1 MPYGLA
7 HLHLGATG
15 CQRKNGLA
23 GTHKTDMLSRQM
35 QRKTTSRR
43 ADATPHAASLIEG
56 LRDIGYSL
64 ETAISDI
71 IDNSI
76 TAGARQIRVITEA
89 CIDDPLIAIVDD
101 GEGMTED
108 ELIAAMRPGS
118 RNPLAT
124 RDEPDLGR
132 FGLGLKSASF
142 SQCRRLTVVSR
153 KGGKTS
159 AAIWDLDDV
168 AERNEWAVQLPD
180 DLTEIPC
187 VDKLGFMG
195 TLVLWQKL
203 DRLTG
208 SFSHNT
214 AKRTEVINRRV
225 AETERHLRLVFH
237 RFTEDTKL
245 LRILLN
251 GRPLRPLDPFAR
263 KNPATIS
270 DPEEKLALDGGEV
283 EIQSFTLPHHKQMS
297 KADWDDLAGPDG
309 HLKSQGFYLY
319 RGRRLILYGTWF
331 GLCRQSE
338 LTKLS
343 RVRIDIPNSM
353 DADWKID
360 VKKSSAQLPPVVR
373 DRLRKVIERIQD
385 GSKRTYLKRGQKLV
399 DHDRLPMWIRVQADG
414 QIRYR
419 PNIEH
424 PAFSDFADSLSP
436 DLRRGFFNCI
446 ALVGASLP
454 IESLHADMAGSA
466 EAIVPD
472 RVDEDTLT
480 QAVKATLSV
489 LLGARKDIKEI
500 MSLMKDVDPFRSAWD
515 DTQRIIAA
523 TIETKEVK

>member
-1 MPYGLA
+1 MAARNYTVTGEDGL
-7 HLHLGATG
+7 
-15 CQRKNGLA
+15 
-23 GTHKTDMLSRQM
+23 DMLCEHVRQN
-35 QRKTTSRR
+35 TTSKW

-76 TAGARQIRVITEA
+76 TAGAKRIRIITEA
-89 CIDDPLIAIVDD
+89 CIDEPLIAIVDD

-124 RDEPDLGR
+124 RDGPDLGR

-153 KGGKTS
+153 KDGKTS
-159 AAIWDLDDV
+159 AAVWDLDDV

-180 DLTEIPC
+180 DVTGIPG
-187 VDKLGFMG
+187 VDLLDAAG

-208 SFSHNT
+208 GVSHN
-214 AKRTEVINRRV
+214 ADKRAEIINRRI

-237 RFTEDTKL
+237 RFTEDAKL

-251 GRPLRPLDPFAR
+251 GRSLRPLDPFAR

-270 DPEEKLALDGGEV
+270 DPEETLSLTHGEI
-283 EIQSFTLPHHKQMS
+283 EIQSFTLPHHRQMS
-297 KADWDDLAGPDG
+297 TADWDDIAGPEG

-338 LTKLS
+338 LTKLC
-343 RVRIDIPNSM
+343 RVRVDIPNSM

-385 GSKRTYLKRGQKLV
+385 GSKRTYRKRGQKLV
-399 DHDRLPMWIRVQADG
+399 DHERLPMWNRVQADG
-414 QIRYR
+414 EIRYR

-424 PAFSDFADSLSP
+424 PAFSDFAESLPP

-454 IESLHADMAGSA
+454 IETLHADMAGMA
-466 EAIVPD
+466 EQIVPD

-480 QAVKATLSV
+480 QAVKATLTV
-489 LLGARKDIKEI
+489 LLAARKDIKEI
-500 MSLMKDVDPFRSAWD
+500 MSLMKDVDPFRSAWE

-523 TIETKEVK
+523 TIVTKEDK

>member
-1 MPYGLA
+1 MDVDSGP
-7 HLHLGATG
+7 
-15 CQRKNGLA
+15 
-23 GTHKTDMLSRQM
+23 SV
-35 QRKTTSRR
+35 SRR

-76 TAGARQIRVITEA
+76 TAGAYQIKIHTDA
-89 CIDDPLIAIVDD
+89 FSNDPFIAIVDN
-101 GEGMTED
+101 GKGMTEG
-108 ELIAAMRPGS
+108 ELVAAMRPGS

-153 KGGKTS
+153 KSGKTS
-159 AAIWDLDDV
+159 VAVWDLDDV
-168 AERNEWAVQLPD
+168 AERNDWAVELLD
-180 DLTEIPC
+180 DHSGIPMIEE
-187 VDKLGFMG
+187 LGIAG

-208 SFSHNT
+208 GFSTNS
-214 AKRTEVINRRV
+214 AKRAEVINQRI

-237 RFTEDTKL
+237 RFMEDAKP

-251 GRPLRPLDPFAR
+251 GRALRSLDPFA
-263 KNPATIS
+263 KKSAATIS
-270 DPEEKLALDGGEV
+270 DPEERLGLTNGDL
-283 EIQSFTLPHHKQMS
+283 EIQSFTLPHHKQMTGS
-297 KADWDDLAGPDG
+297 DWEDIAGPEG

-319 RGRRLILYGTWF
+319 RGRRLILHGTWF

-385 GSKRTYLKRGQKLV
+385 GSKRTYRKRGQKLV
-399 DHDRLPMWIRVQADG
+399 DQERLPMWHRIQAEN

-419 PNIEH
+419 PNMEH
-424 PAFSDFADSLSP
+424 PAFASFADSLSP
-436 DLRRGFFNCI
+436 ERQRAFFNCI
-446 ALVGASLP
+446 AMVGASLP
-454 IESLHADMAGSA
+454 IETLHADMAAMA
-466 EAIVPD
+466 EQIVAD
-472 RVDEDTLT
+472 RVDEDTLV
-480 QAVKATLSV
+480 QAVQSTLKV
-489 LLGARKDIKEI
+489 LLAARKDLGEI
-500 MSLMKDVDPFRSAWD
+500 MALMKDVDPFRSSWE

-523 TIETKEVK
+523 AVATGDKP

>member
-1 MPYGLA
+1 
-7 HLHLGATG
+7 
-15 CQRKNGLA
+15 
-23 GTHKTDMLSRQM
+23 M
-35 QRKTTSRR
+35 QEISVSRR
-43 ADATPHAASLIEG
+43 ADATPHAAALIEG

-64 ETAISDI
+64 ETAISDV

-76 TAGARQIRVITEA
+76 TAGAHRIKIDTETFSEEPYIA
-89 CIDDPLIAIVDD
+89 IIDDGD
-101 GEGMTED
+101 GMTEE
-108 ELIAAMRPGS
+108 ELVAAMRPGS

-153 KGGKTS
+153 KSGQTS

-180 DLTEIPC
+180 GVAGIPA
-187 VDKLGFMG
+187 VEQLGPKG

-208 SFSHNT
+208 GYSHNA
-214 AKRTEVINRRV
+214 AKRAEVINQRI

-237 RFTEDTKL
+237 RFMEDSKP

-251 GRPLRPLDPFAR
+251 ERLLRPLDPFAR
-263 KNPATIS
+263 KNPATIA
-270 DPEEKLALDGGEV
+270 DPEEVLTLIRGDV
-283 EIQSFTLPHHKQMS
+283 EIQSFTLPHHKQVG
-297 KADWDDLAGPDG
+297 KTEWEDIGGPEG

-319 RGRRLILYGTWF
+319 RGKRLILHGTWF

-338 LTKLS
+338 ITKLS

-373 DRLRKVIERIQD
+373 DRLKKVIERILA
-385 GSKRTYLKRGQKLV
+385 GSKRTYSKRGQKLV
-399 DHDRLPMWIRVQADG
+399 DHERLPLWHRIQADG

-419 PNIEH
+419 PNVEH
-424 PAFSDFADSLSP
+424 PAFADFAESLPP

-454 IESLHADMAGSA
+454 IETLHADMAGTA
-466 EAIVPD
+466 ELIVPD
-472 RVDEDTLT
+472 RVDEDTLA
-480 QAVKATLSV
+480 QAVQATLSV
-489 LLGARKDIKEI
+489 LMSARKDIKEI
-500 MSLMKDVDPFRSAWD
+500 MALMKDVDPFRSAWE

-523 TIETKEVK
+523 TIEMKEEK

>member
-1 MPYGLA
+1 VQD
-7 HLHLGATG
+7 TSV
-15 CQRKNGLA
+15 
-23 GTHKTDMLSRQM
+23 SRW
-35 QRKTTSRR
+35 
-43 ADATPHAASLIEG
+43 ADATPHAAALIEG

-76 TAGARQIRVITEA
+76 TAGAHQIEIVTESYSDEPYIA
-89 CIDDPLIAIVDD
+89 IIDDGA
-101 GEGMTED
+101 GMTED
-108 ELIAAMRPGS
+108 ELVAAMRPGS
-118 RNPLAT
+118 KNPLAT
-124 RDEPDLGR
+124 RDKPDLGR

-153 KGGKTS
+153 RAGKTS

-168 AERNEWAVQLPD
+168 AKRNEWAVQLPGRI
-180 DLTEIPC
+180 DLMPGIER
-187 VDKLGFMG
+187 LGQQG

-208 SFSHNT
+208 GYSNNA
-214 AKRTEVINRRV
+214 AKRAEIINQRI

-237 RFTEDTKL
+237 RFMEDAKPL
-245 LRILLN
+245 HILLN
-251 GRPLRPLDPFAR
+251 ARPLRPLDPSAR
-263 KNPATIS
+263 ADSATIS
-270 DPEEKLALDGGEV
+270 APKEKLTLNRGDV
-283 EIQSFTLPHHKQMS
+283 EIESFTLPHHKQMS
-297 KADWDDLAGPDG
+297 KTDWDDIGGPEG

-319 RGRRLILYGTWF
+319 RGKRLILHGTWF

-343 RVRIDIPNSM
+343 RVMIDIPNSM

-373 DRLRKVIERIQD
+373 DRLKKVIERIQI
-385 GSKRTYLKRGQKLV
+385 GSKRTYNKRGQKLV
-399 DHDRLPMWIRVQADG
+399 DHERLPMWHRIQADG

-424 PAFSDFADSLSP
+424 PAFADFVESLPP
-436 DLRRGFFNCI
+436 DFRRGFVNCI

-454 IESLHADMAGSA
+454 IETLHADMAGIA
-466 EAIVPD
+466 EQIVPD

-480 QAVKATLSV
+480 QAVQATLSV
-489 LLGARKDIKEI
+489 LRQAHKDISEI
-500 MSLMKDVDPFRSAWD
+500 KLLMKDVDPFRSAWE
-515 DTQRIIAA
+515 DTERIIAA
-523 TIETKEVK
+523 TIETKEDT

>member
-1 MPYGLA
+1 
-7 HLHLGATG
+7 
-15 CQRKNGLA
+15 
-23 GTHKTDMLSRQM
+23 M
-35 QRKTTSRR
+35 QEIVVSRR
-43 ADATPHAASLIEG
+43 ADATPHATALIEG

-76 TAGARQIRVITEA
+76 TAGAHRIHIVTETYS
-89 CIDDPLIAIVDD
+89 DEPYIAIIDD
-101 GEGMTED
+101 GEGMSEE

-124 RDEPDLGR
+124 RDEADLGR

-153 KGGKTS
+153 CSGRTS

-180 DLTEIPC
+180 HFDLIPSI
-187 VDKLGFMG
+187 DTLGEKG

-203 DRLTG
+203 DRLTDG
-208 SFSHNT
+208 YSHNA
-214 AKRTEVINRRV
+214 AKRAEVINQRI

-237 RFTEDTKL
+237 RFMEDAKP

-251 GRPLRPLDPFAR
+251 ARLLRPLDPFAR

-270 DPEEKLALDGGEV
+270 DPEEKLTLPRGDV
-283 EIQSFTLPHHKQMS
+283 EIQSFTIPHHKQMS
-297 KADWDDLAGPDG
+297 KTDWEDIGGPEG

-319 RGRRLILYGTWF
+319 RGKRLILHGTWF

-343 RVRIDIPNSM
+343 RVRVDIPNSM

-360 VKKSSAQLPPVVR
+360 VKKSSAQLPAVVR
-373 DRLRKVIERIQD
+373 DRLKRVIERILA
-385 GSKRTYLKRGQKLV
+385 GSKRTYSKLGQKLV
-399 DHDRLPMWIRVQADG
+399 DHERLPIWHRIQADG

-424 PAFSDFADSLSP
+424 PAFADFAESLPP
-436 DLRRGFFNCI
+436 DLRRGFVNCI

-454 IESLHADMAGSA
+454 IETLHADMAGTA
-466 EAIVPD
+466 EQIVPD

-480 QAVKATLSV
+480 QAVKATLHV
-489 LLGARKDIKEI
+489 LLGARKSIQEIK
-500 MSLMKDVDPFRSAWD
+500 SLMKDVDPFRSAWE
-515 DTQRIIAA
+515 DTERIIAA
-523 TIETKEVK
+523 TIETKEDK

>member
-1 MPYGLA
+1 
-7 HLHLGATG
+7 
-15 CQRKNGLA
+15 
-23 GTHKTDMLSRQM
+23 M
-35 QRKTTSRR
+35 QEIVVSRR
-43 ADATPHAASLIEG
+43 ADATPHATALIEG

-71 IDNSI
+71 VDNSI
-76 TAGARQIRVITEA
+76 TAGAHRIHIVTETYS
-89 CIDDPLIAIVDD
+89 DEPYIAIIDD
-101 GEGMTED
+101 GEGMSEE

-153 KGGKTS
+153 RSGRTS

-180 DLTEIPC
+180 HFDLIPSI
-187 VDKLGFMG
+187 DTLGEKG

-203 DRLTG
+203 DRLTDG
-208 SFSHNT
+208 YSHNA
-214 AKRTEVINRRV
+214 AKRAEVINQRI

-237 RFTEDTKL
+237 RFMEDAKP

-251 GRPLRPLDPFAR
+251 ARLLRPLDPFAR

-270 DPEEKLALDGGEV
+270 DPEEKLTLLRGDV
-283 EIQSFTLPHHKQMS
+283 EIQSFTIPHHKQMS
-297 KADWDDLAGPDG
+297 KTDWEDTGGPEG

-319 RGRRLILYGTWF
+319 RGKRLILHGTWF

-343 RVRIDIPNSM
+343 RVRVDIPNSM

-360 VKKSSAQLPPVVR
+360 VKKSSAQLPAVVR
-373 DRLRKVIERIQD
+373 DRLKRVIERILA
-385 GSKRTYLKRGQKLV
+385 GSKRTYSKRGQKLV
-399 DHDRLPMWIRVQADG
+399 DHERLPIWHRIQADG

-424 PAFSDFADSLSP
+424 PAFADFAESLPP
-436 DLRRGFFNCI
+436 DLRRGFVNCI

-454 IESLHADMAGSA
+454 IETLHADMAGTA
-466 EAIVPD
+466 EQIVPD

-480 QAVKATLSV
+480 QAVKATLHV
-489 LLGARKDIKEI
+489 LLGARKSIQEIK
-500 MSLMKDVDPFRSAWD
+500 SLMKDVDPFRSAWE
-515 DTQRIIAA
+515 DTERIIAA
-523 TIETKEVK
+523 TIETKEDK

>member
-1 MPYGLA
+1 MNDLNPSL
-7 HLHLGATG
+7 
-15 CQRKNGLA
+15 RV
-23 GTHKTDMLSRQM
+23 
-35 QRKTTSRR
+35 SRR

-76 TAGARQIRVITEA
+76 TAGANQIQIHTDA
-89 CIDDPLIAIVDD
+89 IANDPFIAIVDD
-101 GEGMTED
+101 GTGMSEE
-108 ELIAAMRPGS
+108 ELVAAMRPGS

-153 KGGKTS
+153 KAGKTS
-159 AAIWDLDDV
+159 VAVWDLDDV
-168 AERNEWAVQLPD
+168 AERNDWSVELLDDHSGIPVLDQL
-180 DLTEIPC
+180 
-187 VDKLGFMG
+187 GAAG

-208 SFSHNT
+208 GFSTNS
-214 AKRTEVINRRV
+214 ARRAEVINQRI

-237 RFTEDTKL
+237 RFLEDSKP
-245 LRILLN
+245 LRIFLN
-251 GRPLRPLDPFAR
+251 GRALRSLDPFAS
-263 KNPATIS
+263 KSGATIL
-270 DPEEKLALDGGEV
+270 DPEERLGLTNGDL
-283 EIQSFTLPHHKQMS
+283 EIQSVTLPHHKQMTTS
-297 KADWDDLAGPDG
+297 DWEDIAGPEG

-319 RGRRLILYGTWF
+319 RGRRLILHGTWF

-385 GSKRTYLKRGQKLV
+385 GSKRTYRKRGQKLV
-399 DHDRLPMWIRVQADG
+399 DQERLPMWHRIQADG

-419 PNIEH
+419 PNAEH
-424 PAFSDFADSLSP
+424 PAFASFADNLSP
-436 DLRRGFFNCI
+436 ERQRAFFNCI
-446 ALVGASLP
+446 AMVGASLP
-454 IESLHADMAGSA
+454 IETLHADMAGMP
-466 EAIVPD
+466 EQIVAD
-472 RVDEDTLT
+472 RVDEDTLV
-480 QAVKATLSV
+480 QAVQSTLKV
-489 LLGARKDIKEI
+489 LLGARKDLKEI
-500 MSLMKDVDPFRSAWD
+500 MALMKDVDPFRSAWE

-523 TIETKEVK
+523 TVDREDEP

>member
-1 MPYGLA
+1 MKEDTIA
-7 HLHLGATG
+7 
-15 CQRKNGLA
+15 
-23 GTHKTDMLSRQM
+23 
-35 QRKTTSRR
+35 RR
-43 ADATPHAASLIEG
+43 ADATPHAAALIEG

-76 TAGARQIRVITEA
+76 TAGARRIQILTETFS
-89 CIDDPLIAIVDD
+89 DEPFIAIIDD

-124 RDEPDLGR
+124 RDEPDLDR

-153 KGGKTS
+153 KSGNTS
-159 AAIWDLDDV
+159 AAVWDLDDV

-180 DLTEIPC
+180 EFSGIPS
-187 VDKLGFMG
+187 VDQIGPSG

-208 SFSHNT
+208 GYSHNA
-214 AKRTEVINRRV
+214 AKRAEVINQRI

-237 RFTEDTKL
+237 RFMEEPKP

-251 GRPLRPLDPFAR
+251 GRLLVPLDPFAR
-263 KNPATIS
+263 KNPATIP
-270 DPEEKLALDGGEV
+270 DPEERLTLIRGDV
-283 EIQSFTLPHHKQMS
+283 EIQSFTLPHHKQMG
-297 KADWDDLAGPDG
+297 KIEWDDIGGPDG

-319 RGRRLILYGTWF
+319 RGRRLILHGTWF

-353 DADWKID
+353 DSDWKID

-373 DRLRKVIERIQD
+373 DRLKKVIERILD
-385 GSKRTYLKRGQKLV
+385 GSKRTYRKRGQKLV
-399 DHDRLPMWIRVQADG
+399 DHERLPMWHRIQADG

-419 PNIEH
+419 PNVDH
-424 PAFSDFADSLSP
+424 PAFADFAESLP
-436 DLRRGFFNCI
+436 EGLRRGFFNCI

-454 IESLHADMAGSA
+454 VETLHADMAGTA
-466 EAIVPD
+466 ELIVPD
-472 RVDEDTLT
+472 PVEEDALV
-480 QAVKATLSV
+480 QAVQSTLSM
-489 LLGARKDIKEI
+489 LLGARKDLKDII
-500 MSLMKDVDPFRSAWD
+500 SMMKDVDPFRSAWE
-515 DTQRIIAA
+515 DTQRIISAIIDA
-523 TIETKEVK
+523 KEDP

>member
-1 MPYGLA
+1 
-7 HLHLGATG
+7 
-15 CQRKNGLA
+15 
-23 GTHKTDMLSRQM
+23 M
-35 QRKTTSRR
+35 QEIVISRR
-43 ADATPHAASLIEG
+43 ADATPHAAALIEG

-76 TAGARQIRVITEA
+76 TAGARRIQIITETFA
-89 CIDDPLIAIVDD
+89 EEPHIAVVDD
-101 GEGMTED
+101 GDGMSEED
-108 ELIAAMRPGS
+108 LIAAMRPGS

-159 AAIWDLDDV
+159 TAVWDLDDV

-180 DLTEIPC
+180 DPSTIPE
-187 VDKLGFMG
+187 VEKLGETG

-208 SFSHNT
+208 GFTHN
-214 AKRTEVINRRV
+214 AARRAEVINQRI

-237 RFTEDTKL
+237 RFMEDAKP

-251 GRPLRPLDPFAR
+251 GRRLQPLDPFSQQ
-263 KNPATIS
+263 NPATIS
-270 DPEEKLALDGGEV
+270 DPEEKLTLSRGDV

-297 KADWDDLAGPDG
+297 KTDWDDIAGPEG

-319 RGRRLILYGTWF
+319 RGRRLIIHGTWF

-353 DADWKID
+353 DAEWKID
-360 VKKSSAQLPPVVR
+360 VKKSSAQLPPIVR

-385 GSKRTYLKRGQKLV
+385 GSKRTYRKRGQKLV
-399 DHDRLPMWIRVQADG
+399 DHERLPMWLRIQADG

-419 PNIEH
+419 PNMDH
-424 PAFSDFADSLSP
+424 PAFADFAESLP
-436 DLRRGFFNCI
+436 TDLRRGFFNCI

-454 IESLHADMAGSA
+454 VETLHADMAGTA
-466 EAIVPD
+466 EQIVPD
-472 RVDEDTLT
+472 RVDEDTLV
-480 QAVKATLSV
+480 QAVHSTLAV
-489 LLGARKDIKEI
+489 LLGAGKEI
-500 MSLMKDVDPFRSAWD
+500 REIMALMKDVDPFRSCWE
-515 DTQRIIAA
+515 DTQRIVASS
-523 TIETKEVK
+523 IEAKEQP

>member
-1 MPYGLA
+1 
-7 HLHLGATG
+7 
-15 CQRKNGLA
+15 
-23 GTHKTDMLSRQM
+23 M
-35 QRKTTSRR
+35 QEIVVSRR
-43 ADATPHAASLIEG
+43 ADATPHATALIEG

-64 ETAISDI
+64 ETAVSDI

-76 TAGARQIRVITEA
+76 TAGAHRIDLVTETYS
-89 CIDDPLIAIVDD
+89 DEPYIAIIDD
-101 GEGMTED
+101 GEGMSEE

-118 RNPLAT
+118 RNPLAP

-153 KGGKTS
+153 RAGRTS

-180 DLTEIPC
+180 HFDLIPSI
-187 VDKLGFMG
+187 DTLGEKG

-203 DRLTG
+203 DRLTDG
-208 SFSHNT
+208 YSQNA
-214 AKRTEVINRRV
+214 AKRAEVINQRI

-237 RFTEDTKL
+237 RFMEDTKP

-263 KNPATIS
+263 RNPATIS
-270 DPEEKLALDGGEV
+270 DPEEKLTLIRGDV
-283 EIQSFTLPHHKQMS
+283 DIQSFTLPHHKQMS
-297 KADWDDLAGPDG
+297 KTDWEDIGGPEG

-319 RGRRLILYGTWF
+319 RGKRLILYGTWF

-373 DRLRKVIERIQD
+373 DRLKKVIERILA
-385 GSKRTYLKRGQKLV
+385 GSKRTYSKRGQKLV
-399 DHDRLPMWIRVQADG
+399 DHERLPMWHRIQADG

-424 PAFSDFADSLSP
+424 PAFADFAERLPP

-454 IESLHADMAGSA
+454 IETLHADMAGTA
-466 EAIVPD
+466 EQIVPD
-472 RVDEDTLT
+472 RVDEDTLA
-480 QAVKATLSV
+480 QAVQTTLSV
-489 LLGARKDIKEI
+489 LLGAGKDIKEI
-500 MSLMKDVDPFRSAWD
+500 KSLMKDVDPFRSAWE
-515 DTQRIIAA
+515 DTERIIAT
-523 TIETKEVK
+523 TIETKEAE

>member
-1 MPYGLA
+1 MRMI
-7 HLHLGATG
+7 
-15 CQRKNGLA
+15 QEA
-23 GTHKTDMLSRQM
+23 GP
-35 QRKTTSRR
+35 RR

-64 ETAISDI
+64 ETAISDV

-76 TAGARQIRVITEA
+76 TAGAREIRIVTEA
-89 CIDDPLIAIVDD
+89 CSDNPFIAIVDD
-101 GEGMTED
+101 GSGMSEH

-118 RNPLAT
+118 RNPLEA

-153 KGGKTS
+153 KNGKTS
-159 AAIWDLDDV
+159 AAVWDLDDV

-180 DLTEIPC
+180 NVMGTPGVEA
-187 VDKLGFMG
+187 LGAVG

-208 SFSHNT
+208 GIAHN
-214 AKRTEVINRRV
+214 AIKRAEVINRRI

-237 RFTEDTKL
+237 RFTQDRKQL
-245 LRILLN
+245 SILLN
-251 GRPLRPLDPFAR
+251 GRQLTPLDPFAT
-263 KNPATIS
+263 KNPATIA
-270 DPEEKLALDGGEV
+270 DPEERLTLNGNDV
-283 EIQSFTLPHHKQMS
+283 EIQSFTLPHHRQMS
-297 KADWDDLAGPDG
+297 KTDWDDIGGPEG

-319 RGRRLILYGTWF
+319 RGKRLILYGTWF

-360 VKKSSAQLPPVVR
+360 VKKSTAQLPPVVR
-373 DRLRKVIERIQD
+373 DRLKKVIERIQN

-399 DHDRLPMWIRVQADG
+399 DQERLPMWSRIQADG

-419 PNIEH
+419 PNIDH
-424 PAFSDFADSLSP
+424 PALSDFAKGLPP
-436 DLRRGFFNCI
+436 DLQRGFFNCI

-454 IESLHADMAGSA
+454 IESLHADMAGTA
-466 EAIVPD
+466 EQIVPD
-472 RVDEDTLT
+472 RVDEDALT
-480 QAVKATLSV
+480 QAIQATLSV
-489 LLGARKDIKEI
+489 LMGAKKDMREI
-500 MSLMKDVDPFRSAWD
+500 VSLMKDVDPFRSAWD
-515 DTQRIIAA
+515 DTQRIIAK
-523 TIETKEVK
+523 TMEMKEDN